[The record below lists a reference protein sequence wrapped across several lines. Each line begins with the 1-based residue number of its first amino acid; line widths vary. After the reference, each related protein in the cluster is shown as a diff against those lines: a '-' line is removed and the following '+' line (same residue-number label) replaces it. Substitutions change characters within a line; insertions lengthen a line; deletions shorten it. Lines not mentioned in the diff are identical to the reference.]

1 MMGVYHVV
9 IIGDPYR
16 CWRCKAIATVALV
29 KRMEDDSISECAYC
43 DECWIAETRAYQP
56 LVSGD
61 RRLAVQEVG
70 RILGDD
76 NEQKAGVKA

>member
-1 MMGVYHVV
+1 MAVQHIVV
-9 IIGDPYR
+9 LGDPIR
-16 CWRCKAIATVALV
+16 CSRCKGIATVQLSWAG
-29 KRMEDDSISECAYC
+29 EGEAHYSSSYC

-61 RRLAVQEVG
+61 KRRATQEVE

-76 NEQKAGVKA
+76 NEQKAGVRI